1 MTQDSDATQT
11 NAKPKRRRRRWRRFW
26 VFLLIIFAI
35 VGVYA
40 GLKWRAQ
47 PDYWVQ
53 NREMLATL
61 PEAHKRQ
68 RAGSF
73 MGRISEEWSAFGEA
87 TPQELIESPDAAGR
101 VLGDERTIVIPFDDL
116 NIMLEVEMPGILAS
130 QGAPLP
136 DAFKGMMVT
145 SDGDGRLIVA
155 FEYDGDVHQ
164 VFSLTL
170 EIEVN
175 DRGKITSR
183 LTRARGGELS
193 LPRDTALE
201 RIAEIIGGERAVGE
215 IKLMKLFTGQ
225 PFGPMDLPIDPG
237 EGGVRNG
244 RITGIEIQDDALHI
258 TRLTVAR
265 KPAPDE
271 SSTSNMPHDE

>member
-1 MTQDSDATQT
+1 MNRKSP
-11 NAKPKRRRRRWRRFW
+11 AKSPSRSWPPCTIP
-26 VFLLIIFAI
+26 LPTPI
-35 VGVYA
+35 VLGHEGAGVVEEIGEGVSRIAVGDHVVLSFVPACGECYTCKHDQAYLCEQSAAQAAA
-40 GLKWRAQ
+40 GLLDGTTR
-47 PDYWVQ
+47 
-53 NREMLATL
+53 LT
-61 PEAHKRQ
+61 
-68 RAGSF
+68 
-73 MGRISEEWSAFGEA
+73 
-87 TPQELIESPDAAGR
+87 
-101 VLGDERTIVIPFDDL
+101 
-116 NIMLEVEMPGILAS
+116 S

-244 RITGIEIQDDALHI
+244 RITGIEVQDDALHI